1 MTINQAIIKF
11 LENAGC
17 GTFGTDLFQNT
28 VPNSLKTPVDLWW
41 FSQGQAT
48 VSRRLVTG
56 EDVQRF
62 PYTVYFRSK
71 NQKVAEQKIFDLA
84 KFIAGCR
91 CYDLENFQ
99 TMEVQL
105 TSAQQGMYIDA
116 EERFVFSLQFTAILY
131 DVAHS

>member
-1 MTINQAIIKF
+1 MTINQAIINF

-17 GTFGTDLFQNT
+17 GTFGTDLFQNV

-41 FSQGQAT
+41 FAQGQAT

-56 EDVQRF
+56 EDIQRF
-62 PYTVYFRSK
+62 PYTVYYRSK
-71 NQKVAEQKIFDLA
+71 SQKNAEQKIFDLA

-91 CYDLENFQ
+91 CYNLDEFS
-99 TMEVQL
+99 TVEVQL

-116 EERFVFSLQFTAILY
+116 EERFVFSLQFTAILHNL
-131 DVAHS
+131 ANA